1 MSSQGF
7 SFPPPPPP
15 PPRQQ
20 PQQQQYNHATYPPP
34 YGQSYNGQRGGRGG
48 GRGRGRGYG
57 NRGGG
62 RGGHFAASPQA
73 YTSNTAAPSVGYAPV
88 NYGFAA
94 QAYPPTPTPGIPTPQ
109 FAAASQQPS
118 SFQHTAFPSPQ
129 PFSQPTSYNGI
140 YNPSTAPT
148 TPAYPSTMPPYQH
161 ASPSTQPS
169 MMGPPMHW
177 GFEQPGQT
185 GAFPTAQHGNN
196 WGPRP
201 FNHNSYGNNPPM
213 GDKPMK
219 HLNKRDH
226 ASAFSKPRIPAPPAV
241 PSFGNPL
248 PTKPPPPSDAT
259 RKPKK
264 KRKHNQLGLTPKTE
278 EHESSEEDDDMDEE
292 SKLTSG
298 GTGAAT
304 AALRFTYKGRT
315 ATLQTPE
322 EIAAWIAERKK
333 RFPTRAKA
341 EEKKKAIEEAKKA
354 REEALKQ
361 KREARNQDTK
371 RPQKGGRGQEQQRD
385 ASGNPVDAAA
395 KATQK
400 ADKLRRKLLREQ
412 KRVAKAEADAEQARL
427 KVEELQKGSTAS
439 TGPAT
444 EPQETT
450 QSPATAAEPVSGE
463 GHEPLKPATTPLTET
478 QLDDAEI
485 SSSFDTSDGSDWTS
499 SSGSEDTSSGS
510 EESDDDDDDGN
521 DSDSAPEEMSSRREG
536 PERVPPPPRDN
547 IKKRVCRHFARNGRC
562 LRGDKCNF
570 LHETPERKTKAK
582 PMPQKGRKGLLQM
595 VSLSYLSTPYAV

>member
-1 MSSQGF
+1 
-7 SFPPPPPP
+7 
-15 PPRQQ
+15 
-20 PQQQQYNHATYPPP
+20 
-34 YGQSYNGQRGGRGG
+34 
-48 GRGRGRGYG
+48 
-57 NRGGG
+57 
-62 RGGHFAASPQA
+62 
-73 YTSNTAAPSVGYAPV
+73 
-88 NYGFAA
+88 
-94 QAYPPTPTPGIPTPQ
+94 
-109 FAAASQQPS
+109 
-118 SFQHTAFPSPQ
+118 
-129 PFSQPTSYNGI
+129 
-140 YNPSTAPT
+140 
-148 TPAYPSTMPPYQH
+148 MPPYQH
-161 ASPSTQPS
+161 ATPSTQPS
-169 MMGPPMHW
+169 MMSPPMHW
-177 GFEQPGQT
+177 GFEQPGTT
-185 GAFPTAQHGNN
+185 GAFPTTQHGNN

-201 FNHNSYGNNPPM
+201 FNHHSYGSNPPM
-213 GDKPMK
+213 GEKPMK
-219 HLNKRDH
+219 HTNKRDH

-315 ATLQTPE
+315 ATLRTPE
-322 EIAAWIAERKK
+322 EIAAWIEERKK

-341 EEKKKAIEEAKKA
+341 EEKKKAMEEAKKA

-361 KREARNQDTK
+361 KRDARNQDTK

-427 KVEELQKGSTAS
+427 KVEELQKESTAS
-439 TGPAT
+439 TGPAKDGAT

-450 QSPATAAEPVSGE
+450 QSSATAGEPVSDK
-463 GHEPLKPATTPLTET
+463 GHEPPKLVTAPLEAEKQAHHLITGT

-485 SSSFDTSDGSDWTS
+485 SSSVDTSDSDWTS
-499 SSGSEDTSSGS
+499 SSGSEDTSPGS
-510 EESDDDDDDGN
+510 EESDDDDDEDS

-536 PERVPPPPRDN
+536 PARVPPPPRDN

-570 LHETPERKTKAK
+570 LHEMPERKPKAK
-582 PMPQKGRKGLLQM
+582 PVPQKGRKGLLQM
-595 VSLSYLSTPYAV
+595 VSCILFMHLKNIITLTELASQPPRGR